1 MVKFVVLCAFL
12 LMVVILFKCGQL
24 DSKANGNGSN
34 YHQHKIRHKH
44 GEWISIDFYAYA
56 SNIRHWNAAF
66 KVSFSVVTIILC
78 ILFNNPYV
86 STAVIVAMACLT
98 VVKGGVPVNEYFTI
112 LAIPIVFILISVL
125 TIVIDIS
132 KQPIG
137 QYNFHFMFFYLF
149 TTKAILKK
157 GLFLILKI
165 FGAISALQ
173 MMALSTPSSEIICV
187 LRKVHVPRLIV
198 ELMNMIY
205 RFIFILMDVS
215 VKMNNAA
222 QSRHGYC
229 DIKTSWYTFGRIASN
244 MLIISLKKA
253 NAYFDAME
261 SRCYDGELTFLEENK
276 GVKKELIFAAMIF
289 IVFLVVLWSSTR

>member
-24 DSKANGNGSN
+24 DSKTNGNGSKH
-34 YHQHKIRHKH
+34 HQHKIRHKH

-86 STAVIVAMACLT
+86 STAVIIVMAYIT
-98 VVKGGVPVNEYFTI
+98 VVKGGIPINEYLHI
-112 LAIPIVFILISVL
+112 LVIPIAFILISIL
-125 TIVIDIS
+125 TIVIDVS
-132 KQPIG
+132 KQPMG

-149 TTKAILKK
+149 TTQEMLKK

-198 ELMNMIY
+198 ELMSMIY
-205 RFIFILMDVS
+205 RFIFILMDVC

-244 MLIISLKKA
+244 MLVISLKKA

-261 SRCYDGELTFLEENK
+261 SRCYDGELIFLEENK
-276 GVKKELIFAAMIF
+276 RVKKELIFAAMLF
-289 IVFLVVLWSSTR
+289 IAFLVILWRVTR